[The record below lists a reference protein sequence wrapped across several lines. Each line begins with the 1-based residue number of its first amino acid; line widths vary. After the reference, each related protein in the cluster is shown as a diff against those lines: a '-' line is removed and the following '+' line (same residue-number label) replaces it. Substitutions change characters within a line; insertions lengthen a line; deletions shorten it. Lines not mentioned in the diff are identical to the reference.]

1 MRMDESNYETA
12 PGSVIVKLK
21 PEYLKTLEVGNHT
34 ITALFDDG
42 NSASAHFSVLAP
54 KASEESEGK
63 QDSTKAPTNND
74 NNAEGAIESTKATTN
89 NASDAND
96 STTAEMLNNN
106 AGNANDSTTA
116 EMLNDNVGNATEST
130 ATNTE
135 GGSNVALWLSIMIAA
150 VIGLGIALRP
160 RRR

>member
-1 MRMDESNYETA
+1 
-12 PGSVIVKLK
+12 
-21 PEYLKTLEVGNHT
+21 
-34 ITALFDDG
+34 
-42 NSASAHFSVLAP
+42 
-54 KASEESEGK
+54 
-63 QDSTKAPTNND
+63 
-74 NNAEGAIESTKATTN
+74 
-89 NASDAND
+89 
-96 STTAEMLNNN
+96 MLNNN